1 MSTST
6 EQPKVRNKYAMASV
20 VFGIVAMLLLL
31 LGGGGNVAATV
42 GLIVG
47 LVAIGTGVLGYRA
60 SQELEKKKGRLWAM
74 AGIAIGAI
82 ALLVAI
88 VQFVS

>member
-20 VFGIVAMLLLL
+20 VFGIVAMVLLL
-31 LGGGGNVAATV
+31 LGGGGAVAAIV
-42 GLIVG
+42 GLLVG
-47 LVAIGTGVLGYRA
+47 LVAIGTGALGYRA

-74 AGIAIGAI
+74 AGIAVGAI
-82 ALLVAI
+82 AII
-88 VQFVS
+88 VSIVKFF